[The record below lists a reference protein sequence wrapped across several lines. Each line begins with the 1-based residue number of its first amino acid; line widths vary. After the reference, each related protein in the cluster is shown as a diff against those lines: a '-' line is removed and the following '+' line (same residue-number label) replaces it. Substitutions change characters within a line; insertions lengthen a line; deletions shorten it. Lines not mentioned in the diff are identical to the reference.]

1 MQSSLTAFLLSV
13 MALGLVDIARAQ
25 TVQTAQTEQTEQTEQ
40 SVQAERSAPAVV
52 DDDFRYLLGVSVS
65 SGPDYWGAARNSIGS
80 KPLWAV
86 RWGKWRLSTSGSAG
100 LMGFGNEIPATGPG
114 AGATRDLFRSDKL
127 RIGYGLRIDNGRS
140 SDGSDITA
148 GLPDVKKT
156 LRGRIYGSYALA
168 PRWQVSGA
176 FSQDLLD
183 RQGGASFDVGL
194 SNQVF
199 RSASGEFTA
208 GVNLSGGDGRNMNSY
223 FGVPADSPAAT
234 RLGRAFVPSG
244 GLRELGFSLGY
255 TRAFSARWVGFTG
268 IGVSRLLGPAAASP
282 ITQRL
287 GNYGWNMGLAYRN

>member
-1 MQSSLTAFLLSV
+1 MRPTLNAFLLSAT
-13 MALGLVDIARAQ
+13 ALGLVDTARAQ
-25 TVQTAQTEQTEQTEQ
+25 SAQTEPRAQTEQATQ
-40 SVQAERSAPAVV
+40 SEPAVPPVV
-52 DDDFRYLLGVSVS
+52 DDDFRFLLGVNVS
-65 SGPDYWGAARNSIGS
+65 SGPEYWGAARNSTGI

-86 RWGKWRLSTSGSAG
+86 RWGKWRLATSGSAA
-100 LMGFGNEIPATGPG
+100 LMGFGNDVVATGPG

-127 RIGYGLRIDNGRS
+127 RIGYGLRIDNGRG

-148 GLPDVKKT
+148 GLPDVKRT
-156 LRGRIYGSYALA
+156 LRGRVYGSYALA

-183 RQGGASFDVGL
+183 RQGGASFDLGL

-199 RSASGEFTA
+199 RSSSGEFTA
-208 GVNLSGGDGRNMNSY
+208 GLNLSGGDGRNMNSY

-234 RLGRAFVPSG
+234 RLGRAFVAGG

-268 IGVSRLLGPAAASP
+268 ISVSRLLGPAAASP

-287 GNYGWNMGLAYRN
+287 GNHSWNLGLAYRN

>member
-1 MQSSLTAFLLSV
+1 MPSSLTAFLLGFT
-13 MALGLVDIARAQ
+13 ALGLVD
-25 TVQTAQTEQTEQTEQ
+25 TTWAQTEQSTSTE
-40 SVQAERSAPAVV
+40 ASAPAVA
-52 DDDFRYLLGVSVS
+52 DDDFRYLLGINVS
-65 SGPDYWGAARNSIGS
+65 SGPDYWGAARNSTGI

-86 RWGKWRLSTSGSAG
+86 RWGKWRLSTSGSAA
-100 LMGFGNEIPATGPG
+100 LMGFGNELPATGPG

-127 RIGYGLRIDNGRS
+127 RVGYGLRLDNGRS
-140 SDGSDITA
+140 SDNSDITA

-156 LRGRIYGSYALA
+156 LRGRVYGSYAMA

-199 RSASGEFTA
+199 RSASSELTVG
-208 GVNLSGGDGRNMNSY
+208 LSLAGGDGRHMNSY
-223 FGVPADSPAAT
+223 FGVPADSPAAA
-234 RLGRAFVPSG
+234 RFGQAFVPSG

-255 TRAFSARWVGFTG
+255 TRAFSARWVGFSG
-268 IGVSRLLGPAAASP
+268 VSVSRLLGPAAASP

-287 GNYGWNMGLAYRN
+287 GNHSWNLGLAYRN